1 MSQIQPLWLQGSG
14 ILDVTDHPPQSSW
27 KGWEWA
33 GRNSSCVAVSK
44 HERKARK
51 DEGFL
56 WGNWEESAEWE
67 HTESSR
73 YGWIGDCEHEVYCW
87 AKKKRVFVFAALDTL
102 IRVGETLCSWVFS
115 WLSKQGMCL
124 HGSHFLR
131 LCSEQHW
138 EIWEVNG
145 CFYGEENACWSNKF
159 KKLCVLFPF
168 GDALYGKTYQRFW
181 RALHFISVFPR
192 SPQTCAIKKSFF
204 WILTVSCRTLRFR
217 GNINSRAVAIALF
230 YLCYSENSCQTC
242 FQTCF

>member
-87 AKKKRVFVFAALDTL
+87 AKKKESICICSFGYSDKGGWDPVLMGLFMAEQARDVSAWIPLSEIVFRAALRDL
-102 IRVGETLCSWVFS
+102 RGEWVFL
-115 WLSKQGMCL
+115 WG
-124 HGSHFLR
+124 
-131 LCSEQHW
+131 
-138 EIWEVNG
+138 
-145 CFYGEENACWSNKF
+145 
-159 KKLCVLFPF
+159 
-168 GDALYGKTYQRFW
+168 GKCM
-181 RALHFISVFPR
+181 LV
-192 SPQTCAIKKSFF
+192 K
-204 WILTVSCRTLRFR
+204 
-217 GNINSRAVAIALF
+217 
-230 YLCYSENSCQTC
+230 
-242 FQTCF
+242 